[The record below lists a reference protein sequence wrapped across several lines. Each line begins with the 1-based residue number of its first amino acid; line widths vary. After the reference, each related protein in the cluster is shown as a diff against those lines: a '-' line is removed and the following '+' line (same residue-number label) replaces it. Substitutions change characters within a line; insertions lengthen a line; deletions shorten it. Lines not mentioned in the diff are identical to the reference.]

1 MGDRISVDKKIVVRI
16 FLLGFLVFILFA
28 IMQIMDYSLVQSI
41 TLTEVYQEGDI
52 EWKIDMVRVDRH
64 YVAIAGWAFV
74 PGQEPRN
81 MAVNVV
87 LKNKNTYKAIRLPTT
102 LVESDTINQEYPDEI
117 DYSKSGFLARVN
129 KNFLDLEEDSY
140 EIYLEFINQGK
151 VTYITTNQ
159 DLSDST
165 GE

>member
-64 YVAIAGWAFV
+64 YAAIAGWAFV
-74 PGQEPRN
+74 PGKEPRN

-87 LKNKNTYKAIRLPTT
+87 LKNKNTDKAIRLPTT

>member
-64 YVAIAGWAFV
+64 YAAIAGWAFV

-87 LKNKNTYKAIRLPTT
+87 LKNKNTDKAIRLPTT

>member
-64 YVAIAGWAFV
+64 YAAIAGWAFV